1 MKIHP
6 VVIQQ
11 NGIVSVTM
19 QALFVGGANDATGQ
33 QRIEAYGDPVVQLG
47 GQFTDPGNPSFSFP
61 FPAAEL
67 YAGLTTQLAS
77 NTARFMTAVPL
88 LRFPAGRHRPRVSS
102 IRLRPTRSRRQ
113 LFGRRTHGASVS
125 ITRSV

>member
-47 GQFTDPGNPSFSFP
+47 GQFTDPGN
-61 FPAAEL
+61 
-67 YAGLTTQLAS
+67 
-77 NTARFMTAVPL
+77 RFRSL
-88 LRFPAGRHRPRVSS
+88 
-102 IRLRPTRSRRQ
+102 SRRRNSMP
-113 LFGRRTHGASVS
+113 G
-125 ITRSV
+125 